1 MHLPSRRGVLRVGI
15 IGAGVVAVR
24 GRVDYPE
31 AAQVGVT
38 LPRHDVA
45 SPEGQK
51 MLQIFAEGVGK
62 MMAMPPG
69 DPRGWLFQWHIH
81 AVPDDRSKMS
91 ELARLFIQM
100 RPIPT
105 APWRKRLGTRA
116 KPISIHCG

>member
-62 MMAMPPG
+62 MMAMPPATRAG
-69 DPRGWLFQWHIH
+69 GCSNGTSTPSRTT
-81 AVPDDRSKMS
+81 AARCRSWR
-91 ELARLFIQM
+91 AFIQM